1 MKKVPAQIKLA
12 NAPTLAMYS
21 DESGFAVHLERVQAM
36 EAHNLQY
43 LQYLA
48 GSGSVA
54 DAGHGWRTGRR

>member
-1 MKKVPAQIKLA
+1 MNKVFARIKPA

-36 EAHNLQY
+36 EAHQ

-48 GSGSVA
+48 GGRSVA
-54 DAGHGWRTGRR
+54 EVGHEQRTERR